1 MAGSNII
8 YENTKIPINNDID
21 SVRHYSMRPYVLLN
35 MVQSADGKTAIEGKA
50 SRLGT
55 DIDRSVMRDLRSRAD
70 AVMVGG
76 GTVRAE
82 RLSLSLDPEDARTV
96 PRAVILTNSGDLPLE
111 GNLVRGD
118 HRQEVLV
125 LLSERADKDVERH
138 LGRLAEIRRVPATQ
152 SGAIDVANALEIMK
166 SSYGIDIL
174 LCEGGPAL
182 NHALISSDLADELF
196 VTMAPLLVGTNS
208 SEKPAVLLKDQPG
221 VPRALHLISSQVAGE
236 ELFLRY
242 SIERHP

>member
-1 MAGSNII
+1 VGDNII
-8 YENTKIPINNDID
+8 YEDIKLPRGT
-21 SVRHYSMRPYVLLN
+21 SKKTTRPYVYLN
-35 MVQSADGKTAIEGKA
+35 MVESPNGKTAIEEKA

-55 DIDRSVMRDLRSRAD
+55 TIDRRVMRTLRSRAD

-82 RLSLSLDPEDARTV
+82 RLSLSLDAEDTRPV
-96 PRAVILTNSGDLPLE
+96 PRAVILTNTGDLPLE
-111 GNLVRGD
+111 SNLVRD
-118 HRQEVLV
+118 HRQDVLV
-125 LLSERADKDVERH
+125 LLSDSAGKDVERR

-166 SSYGIDIL
+166 LNYGIDIL

-182 NHALISSDLADELF
+182 NHALISADLADELF
-196 VTMAPLLVGTNS
+196 VTMAPVLVGANTPEES
-208 SEKPAVLLKDQPG
+208 GGFLKNRLRDPK
-221 VPRALHLISSQVAGE
+221 ALRLISSHAVGD

-242 SIERHP
+242 AIHRRL

>member
-1 MAGSNII
+1 M
-8 YENTKIPINNDID
+8 
-21 SVRHYSMRPYVLLN
+21 LLN

-55 DIDRSVMRDLRSRAD
+55 TIDRDVMRTLRSRAD

-82 RLSLSLDPEDARTV
+82 RLSLSLDAEDARTV
-96 PRAVILTNSGDLPLE
+96 PRAVVLTNTGDLPLE
-111 GNLVRGD
+111 GNLVRD

-196 VTMAPLLVGTNS
+196 VTMAAVLVGANTP
-208 SEKPAVLLKDQPG
+208 EEPAAFLKDRPG
-221 VPRALHLISSQVAGE
+221 SPKALHLISSQVAGD

-242 SIERHP
+242 SIERHR

>member
-8 YENTKIPINNDID
+8 YENTKIPMDNDID
-21 SVRHYSMRPYVLLN
+21 SVGHSTRPYVLLN

-82 RLSLSLDPEDARTV
+82 RLSLSLDPEDVRTV
-96 PRAVILTNSGDLPLE
+96 PRAVILTNSGNLPLE
-111 GNLVRGD
+111 GNLVWD

-138 LGRLAEIRRVPATQ
+138 LGRLAEIRRVPETQ

-166 SSYGIDIL
+166 LNYGIDIL

-182 NHALISSDLADELF
+182 NHALISADLADELF
-196 VTMAPLLVGTNS
+196 VTMAPVLVGANTP
-208 SEKPAVLLKDQPG
+208 EEPGGFLKDRLRDPK
-221 VPRALHLISSQVAGE
+221 ALRL
-236 ELFLRY
+236 
-242 SIERHP
+242 

>member
-8 YENTKIPINNDID
+8 YENTKIPMDNDID
-21 SVRHYSMRPYVLLN
+21 SVGHSTRPYVLLN

-96 PRAVILTNSGDLPLE
+96 PRAVILTNTGDLPLE
-111 GNLVRGD
+111 GNLVRD
-118 HRQEVLV
+118 QRQEVLV
-125 LLSERADKDVERH
+125 LLSERADKDAERH

-174 LCEGGPAL
+174 LCEGGQAL

-208 SEKPAVLLKDQPG
+208 SEQPAVLLKDRPG
-221 VPRALHLISSQVAGE
+221 GPKALHLISSQVAGE